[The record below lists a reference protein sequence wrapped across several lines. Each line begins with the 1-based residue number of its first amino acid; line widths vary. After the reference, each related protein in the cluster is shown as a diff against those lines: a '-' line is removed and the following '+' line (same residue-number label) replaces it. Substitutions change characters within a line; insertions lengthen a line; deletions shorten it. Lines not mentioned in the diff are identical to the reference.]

1 VTQAANAVTETAPA
15 IATPGRCRCTVVVP
29 FYNEAHRLRAE
40 PFFQFLADQGP
51 LHRAVRFLFVNDG
64 STDNTLALLE
74 SMRQRAAEL
83 GCPDRI
89 AVLDRQPNRGK
100 AEAIRNGMMAAIAP
114 QQDPCEYTGFWDAD
128 LATPLSAI
136 PQLLA
141 QLQAAPNLHMIFGSR
156 VRLLGRDIRRKP
168 ARHYLGRIFA
178 TAASHTLSLPIY
190 DTQCGA
196 KLFKATPDLARVL
209 AEPFLTRWIFDVEIV
224 ARFLQLRGR
233 DFCFASIYEFPL
245 DAWEDVGGSKLRPFD
260 FFRAAFD
267 IFRIHRRYLA
277 PGR

>member
-1 VTQAANAVTETAPA
+1 
-15 IATPGRCRCTVVVP
+15 
-29 FYNEAHRLRAE
+29 
-40 PFFQFLADQGP
+40 
-51 LHRAVRFLFVNDG
+51 VRFLFVNDG
-64 STDNTLALLE
+64 STDNTLAMLE
-74 SMRQRAAEL
+74 AMRQRAIQL
-83 GCPDRI
+83 GHTDRI
-89 AVLDRQPNRGK
+89 DLLDQQPNGGK
-100 AEAIRNGMMAAIAP
+100 AEAIRNGMLAALAAHP
-114 QQDPCEYTGFWDAD
+114 TGCEYTGFWDAD

-156 VRLLGRDIRRKP
+156 VRLLGRDIRRRP

-245 DAWEDVGGSKLRPFD
+245 EAWQDVAGSKVGPLD
-260 FFRAAFD
+260 FFHAGFD
-267 IFRIHRRYLA
+267 IFRIYRRYLA
-277 PGR
+277 PDPAKPE